1 MARRSF
7 DEVVTVTDEAA
18 DLIDDF
24 IAQEPA
30 EIVPYQLSDNT
41 DLAGAFGGIGTA
53 IEQAAWFNVQQRIQ
67 EEGLQLTQIETHAMV
82 EVEAFRQISGLDLT
96 AVILRVH
103 HLRNLQEGNLLSMH
117 PAGYRSLN
125 HMASEN
131 GCSVTDLL
139 ASLDLV
145 NIVFPY
151 VQSVLGIPIWDLWS
165 SIGKSKLKEMLPVL
179 KSLVTGSEA
188 DTETTRASVTRILE
202 DMYAG
207 MEVSELYR
215 RFFEAMNDERL
226 PDEDRQ
232 EAREHIERESRRMAV
247 EHLVELGQN
256 LPTEELRRHLR
267 PSRTPTVEFYRVQ
280 VGERS
285 LVVADL
291 TPEQIQLVQRRMG
304 ERVELFSLDLPEEQG
319 ARQTE
324 AFRITPL
331 RRLYTEIFGGGR

>member
-1 MARRSF
+1 MARRTF
-7 DEVVTVTDEAA
+7 DEVVAVTDEAA
-18 DLIDDF
+18 ELIDDF

-41 DLAGAFGGIGTA
+41 ELGATLGGIGSA
-53 IEQAAWFNVQQRIQ
+53 IERAAWFNVQQEV
-67 EEGLQLTQIETHAMV
+67 EEQGLQLTRLETEAMV
-82 EVEAFRQISGLDLT
+82 HVEAFRQISGLDLT

-103 HLRNLQEGNLLSMH
+103 HLRRLQEDNLLSLH

-125 HMASEN
+125 HMAAEN

-151 VQSVLGIPIWDLWS
+151 VQNVLGIPVWDLWS
-165 SIGKSKLKEMLPVL
+165 SIGKSKLKEMIPVL
-179 KSLVTGSEA
+179 KALITGNNP
-188 DTETTRASVTRILE
+188 DTESTRNSVTRILE

-215 RFFEAMNDERL
+215 RYFEAMNDERL
-226 PDEDRQ
+226 PDEERQ
-232 EAREHIERESRRMAV
+232 EARQHIEQEGRRMAV

-267 PSRTPTVEFYRVQ
+267 PTRTPAVEFYRVQ
-280 VGERS
+280 IGERS

-291 TPEQIQLVQRRMG
+291 TPDQITVLQRRMG
-304 ERVELFSLDLPEEQG
+304 ERVELFNLDLPDDR
-319 ARQTE
+319 ASRTAE
-324 AFRITPL
+324 AFRINPL
-331 RRLYTEIFGGGR
+331 RRLYTEIFGGGQ